1 MAKQEE
7 ALPPWG
13 ALSADMLQGV
23 FAALPHAAS
32 RGACRRVCRH
42 WRQVADQGPEV
53 WQYVHCRRAG
63 PARYLLR
70 SLAPTSDGEQR
81 EPGRR
86 PPTLQELARLL
97 SRQRAHL
104 RRLTVEENAGD
115 WENAAQAL
123 AVVLTAATTVGS
135 GLTDLSLFV
144 AEQLSDHVMEVLPG
158 GAAQLTSLVLRP
170 MRGHIPS
177 LRWEQFGSRLAQ
189 LHSLS
194 LTGRLQH
201 FEAADSL
208 SQLTALTRL
217 RLANAHSTAPEVSFA
232 LLACPGSL
240 ARLELS
246 GVAIQPPGE
255 PELEGVGMLQ
265 LPPAAPAFLQQWGAP
280 PGAQL
285 VAAAQPPAG
294 AQQAAAAPAQPAAA
308 GQAGAAAAQPAVE
321 PPPPPPGAGS
331 IGASLLTRWQQLE
344 HLRLHNCQFVTSVL
358 QVLPHLQQLTM
369 LQLSSS
375 VPANMAVETVQ
386 QCSRLQVRLCSKV
399 CPACHQEP
407 TKASICRRWS
417 WCLGG

>member
-1 MAKQEE
+1 M
-7 ALPPWG
+7 
-13 ALSADMLQGV
+13 
-23 FAALPHAAS
+23 
-32 RGACRRVCRH
+32 
-42 WRQVADQGPEV
+42 
-53 WQYVHCRRAG
+53 
-63 PARYLLR
+63 
-70 SLAPTSDGEQR
+70 
-81 EPGRR
+81 
-86 PPTLQELARLL
+86 
-97 SRQRAHL
+97 
-104 RRLTVEENAGD
+104 
-115 WENAAQAL
+115 
-123 AVVLTAATTVGS
+123 
-135 GLTDLSLFV
+135 
-144 AEQLSDHVMEVLPG
+144 LPG

-265 LPPAAPAFLQQWGAP
+265 LPPAAPAYLQQWGAP

-358 QVLPHLQQLTM
+358 QGEWMGTNGTTPWGGWDAHFSAQRQ
-369 LQLSSS
+369 LQLHEAARNTFGAQTF
-375 VPANMAVETVQ
+375 PAPSGPSHQAM
-386 QCSRLQVRLCSKV
+386 CQV
-399 CPACHQEP
+399 
-407 TKASICRRWS
+407 
-417 WCLGG
+417 

>member
-1 MAKQEE
+1 MRSAAHIWGSTAEFYAWQHSAPLLTPPLSAARRTPHCPSTSPLLPQLMAKQEE

-42 WRQVADQGPEV
+42 WRQVRPLHLPFTTGPGLHRLFVARPLSCTFTPFSPILPLQVADQGPEV

-144 AEQLSDHVMEVLPG
+144 AEQLSDHVMEV
-158 GAAQLTSLVLRP
+158 
-170 MRGHIPS
+170 RGSFPCKQP
-177 LRWEQFGSRLAQ
+177 LK
-189 LHSLS
+189 
-194 LTGRLQH
+194 
-201 FEAADSL
+201 
-208 SQLTALTRL
+208 TACL
-217 RLANAHSTAPEVSFA
+217 
-232 LLACPGSL
+232 
-240 ARLELS
+240 
-246 GVAIQPPGE
+246 
-255 PELEGVGMLQ
+255 
-265 LPPAAPAFLQQWGAP
+265 
-280 PGAQL
+280 
-285 VAAAQPPAG
+285 
-294 AQQAAAAPAQPAAA
+294 AAAP
-308 GQAGAAAAQPAVE
+308 GRLGTSRV
-321 PPPPPPGAGS
+321 
-331 IGASLLTRWQQLE
+331 WQYW
-344 HLRLHNCQFVTSVL
+344 
-358 QVLPHLQQLTM
+358 
-369 LQLSSS
+369 
-375 VPANMAVETVQ
+375 
-386 QCSRLQVRLCSKV
+386 SKS
-399 CPACHQEP
+399 A
-407 TKASICRRWS
+407 
-417 WCLGG
+417 L